1 METDRSALTPI
12 FYAHSMSKYCFS
24 TWVAINVKVYVTHKL
39 HTCERIKTIE
49 YKVNVD
55 GRKFFRRNFK
65 SILESPVGLSDP

>member
-12 FYAHSMSKYCFS
+12 FYAHSVSKYCLS
-24 TWVAINVKVYVTHKL
+24 TRVAITVKVTHKL

-65 SILESPVGLSDP
+65 RILESPVGLSDP